1 MLQRAEI
8 DQMVTT
14 ARAYPRT
21 PSLVQRRIM
30 EMATLDAE
38 SAEEC
43 IYALPRGGKP
53 IRGPSI
59 RFAEILKQAFG
70 NCQAA
75 ARVVHVDRSE
85 MFVEAEGVFVD
96 YETNARSTAR
106 VRRRISDKKGKVLS
120 DDMIIVTGNAAC
132 SIAMR
137 NAILTGIPKP
147 LWRRAYEAVEGTI
160 AGDVMTL
167 SQRRDNAMKAAA
179 MYGVTPE
186 QVYAA
191 LGVIGADDLT
201 TDHFLTL
208 KGLIQSIKNGESTVE
223 EAFGLGAQKQP
234 ESTVGERLRAAASSA
249 PVDGETVSE
258 GFQINNPGPAAPV
271 SDGAGSPAA
280 PGGDDTARVA
290 PTYSAPT
297 SSPVAEHAAEPP
309 KAAQQDGPG
318 QSSPA
323 PGPST
328 YSDEDFTKRAI
339 AAVRICLGAMTPG
352 STWADVKEIV
362 GGQLKGV
369 GEALGGDA
377 AERLRPVYARLKS
390 MVEGEIDRADALAII
405 AGIVGCEEHELA

>member
-1 MLQRAEI
+1 MTMDGETITQDGEIITGGAVAAPLAAMLQRAEI

-75 ARVVHVDRSE
+75 ARVVHVDRAE

-191 LGVIGADDLT
+191 LGVIGSDDLT

-223 EAFGLGAQKQP
+223 EAFGLLPTRAKHETVQDPLSNSFEPGVARSQP
-234 ESTVGERLRAAASSA
+234 GDAAS
-249 PVDGETVSE
+249 T
-258 GFQINNPGPAAPV
+258 PASGVTA
-271 SDGAGSPAA
+271 S
-280 PGGDDTARVA
+280 PGGDAS
-290 PTYSAPT
+290 YSAPI
-297 SSPVAEHAAEPP
+297 SSPDADQGGSDSSQSEPP
-309 KAAQQDGPG
+309 APDRFSEVSLQAVKGSFGAMNSGSPWEDCKPVVANEFAIAQQELD
-318 QSSPA
+318 
-323 PGPST
+323 
-328 YSDEDFTKRAI
+328 SDAKPRLLAI
-339 AAVRICLGAMTPG
+339 YRRIEQIAT
-352 STWADVKEIV
+352 
-362 GGQLKGV
+362 
-369 GEALGGDA
+369 
-377 AERLRPVYARLKS
+377 
-390 MVEGEIDRADALAII
+390 GEIDRADGMDII
-405 AGIVGCEEHELA
+405 AGLVGVPAESLT